1 MSLLKLFKKE
11 KTSKKEKDS
20 LVSKSTSDKVVV
32 DKKTAVSKPASR
44 QGKKENILFSG
55 KRYIKKPWVSEKT
68 TGLVSINQYVF
79 LVDKSAN
86 KPLIREEVERHYG
99 VQVESVNMILKR
111 GKIKRLGRSISR
123 RPSFKKA
130 VVTLKAGQKLDIYPQ

>member
-1 MSLLKLFKKE
+1 M
-11 KTSKKEKDS
+11 
-20 LVSKSTSDKVVV
+20 
-32 DKKTAVSKPASR
+32 
-44 QGKKENILFSG
+44 
-55 KRYIKKPWVSEKT
+55 SEKT

-111 GKIKRLGRSISR
+111 GKIKRLGRSIGR

>member
-1 MSLLKLFKKE
+1 MDLLKSFKKE

-20 LVSKSTSDKVVV
+20 SAVKKAVVG
-32 DKKTAVSKPASR
+32 KPASR
-44 QGKKENILFSG
+44 RGKTATGKKEKVLFSG

-111 GKIKRLGRSISR
+111 GKIKRLGRSIGR